1 VQRPERQIGRAAGRD
16 VNLADSFERVGVVV
30 ARDERSGALGRGH
43 RLGETARGRATHRPA
58 SRAIPVRVKRLTGH
72 RYDPPPM
79 AHRITL
85 IPGDGTG
92 PELTEATRRVLEA
105 TGVGF
110 DWDVR
115 EAGVDV
121 MEEAGTPL
129 PDETLASVKENK
141 VALKGPI
148 TTPIGTGFRSV
159 NVALRHELGLYACL
173 RPCKTYEGVR
183 SRYDDVDLVLVRE
196 NTEDL
201 YAGIEYEAG
210 TPDAEKVISELN
222 SMQSKQI
229 ASGSGISIKPISR
242 AGSERIVRYAFEYA
256 RAHGRKRV
264 SCVTKANI
272 MKFTDGLFLD
282 TFREVAK
289 DYPEIEAW
297 ENLVDAICMGL
308 VQRPEEFDVLVLPNL
323 YGDIVSDLTAGL
335 VGGLGVAPG
344 GNIGDGLAVFEAT
357 HGSAPKYKGQNKVNP
372 TAMILSGKLMLE
384 HLGEAD
390 AAARLETAVADV
402 IREGK
407 SVTYDMKPSRD
418 DPSAVGTAEY
428 ADAIIEQLEASGV
441 DSTEPDKGEG
451 PALPA
456 SEAEVQ

>member
-1 VQRPERQIGRAAGRD
+1 V
-16 VNLADSFERVGVVV
+16 
-30 ARDERSGALGRGH
+30 
-43 RLGETARGRATHRPA
+43 
-58 SRAIPVRVKRLTGH
+58 
-72 RYDPPPM
+72 
-79 AHRITL
+79 AHRVTP

-105 TGVGF
+105 TGVAF

-121 MEEAGTPL
+121 MESAGTPL
-129 PDETLASVKENK
+129 PDETLASVKANK

-173 RPCKTYEGVR
+173 RPCKTYAGVR
-183 SRYDDVDLVLVRE
+183 SRYDNVDLVIVRE

-210 TPDAEKVISELN
+210 TDDANTVIAQLN
-222 SMQSKQI
+222 ALQKKQI
-229 ASGSGISIKPISR
+229 AAGSGISVKPISR
-242 AGSERIVRYAFEYA
+242 EGSERIIRFGFDYA

-282 TFREVAK
+282 TFRGVAE
-289 DYPEIEAW
+289 DYPDIEPW
-297 ENLVDAICMGL
+297 ENLVDAVCMGL

-344 GNIGDGLAVFEAT
+344 GNIGPGAAVFEAT

-384 HLGEAD
+384 HLGERD
-390 AAARLETAVADV
+390 AAARLETAVAEV

-418 DPSAVGTAEY
+418 DPTAVGTSEY
-428 ADAIIEQLEASGV
+428 ADAIIERLNG
-441 DSTEPDKGEG
+441 G
-451 PALPA
+451 
-456 SEAEVQ
+456 